1 VKNDL
6 LSRRKATDC
15 GGRGLR
21 QEVTFMVHV
30 DRPVGLDG
38 VAVCFDDERAVADA
52 GIVLL
57 ATLTRRL
64 GIEALVDDRV
74 ELGERAGAGHEGAKV
89 LTLISA
95 MALGADCIDDC
106 DLLRSGRTADVLGH
120 RVMAPSTLG
129 TFLRAFTF
137 GHVRQLDRGLAGAI
151 ERAWAAGAG
160 PGNGRLVV
168 DVDSFVG
175 ETFGRGKQGA
185 AFGYTRVRGYHPIL
199 AVRGDTGEVLHIRL
213 RKGSAN
219 TSRGFARFLDELLA
233 RVERAGATGP
243 KLLRADS
250 GFWNNHSFDRLD
262 RAGWQFSIG
271 VRLQPQVRR
280 AIEAIDEAAWQT
292 LADYPDT
299 SIAEIAETTLN
310 GRRLIVRRVRTLDR
324 QGQLLPSWE
333 LFPFVTNRHDELFS
347 VEAEHRQ
354 HAVVELAIR
363 DLKDQA
369 LAHFPSG
376 LFMANAAW
384 TVIAALAHNLLRWT
398 SVIGL
403 PGQTVRAARTL
414 RRRLL
419 ALPGRL
425 TRSARRWTLHLPARW
440 PWQHDFIRA
449 LARIRALP
457 AAV

>member
-1 VKNDL
+1 
-6 LSRRKATDC
+6 
-15 GGRGLR
+15 
-21 QEVTFMVHV
+21 MVHV
-30 DRPVGLDG
+30 DGPGGLDG
-38 VAVCFDDERAVADA
+38 IAVAFDDERAVADA
-52 GIVLL
+52 GIVLT
-57 ATLTRRL
+57 ATLAGRL

-74 ELGERAGAGHEGAKV
+74 DLGERDGAGSEGAKV
-89 LTLISA
+89 MTLVSA

-106 DLLRSGRTADVLGH
+106 DVLRCGRTADVLGH

-137 GHVRQLDRGLAGAI
+137 GHVRQLDRVLGEAI
-151 ERAWAAGAG
+151 QRAWAAGAG
-160 PGNGRLVV
+160 PGDGRLVV

-175 ETFGRGKQGA
+175 ETFGRRKQGA

-199 AVRGDTGEVLHIRL
+199 ATRADTGEVLHIRL

-219 TSRGFARFLDELLA
+219 TSRGFGRFLDELLA
-233 RVERAGATGP
+233 RVERAGAAGSR
-243 KLLRADS
+243 LLRADS
-250 GFWNNHSFDRLD
+250 GFWNKHTFNRLD

-271 VRLQPQVRR
+271 VRLQPAVRA

-292 LADYPDT
+292 LPDYPKT
-299 SIAEIAETTLN
+299 SIAQIAETTL
-310 GRRLIVRRVRTLDR
+310 GDRRLVVRRVRTLDR

-333 LFPFVTNRHDELFS
+333 LFPFLTNRVDELRT

-376 LFMANAAW
+376 HFYANAAW

-403 PGQTVRAARTL
+403 PGQTIRAARTL

-425 TRSARRWTLHLPARW
+425 TRTARRWTLHLPARW
-440 PWQHDFIRA
+440 PWHHDLIRA

-457 AAV
+457 AAA

>member
-1 VKNDL
+1 
-6 LSRRKATDC
+6 
-15 GGRGLR
+15 
-21 QEVTFMVHV
+21 
-30 DRPVGLDG
+30 
-38 VAVCFDDERAVADA
+38 VAVGFDDERAVADA
-52 GIVLL
+52 GIIVVATL
-57 ATLTRRL
+57 ATRL
-64 GIEALVDDRV
+64 GIEGLIDECV
-74 ELGERAGAGHEGAKV
+74 ELGERSGAGNEGAKV
-89 LTLISA
+89 MTLISA

-106 DLLRSGRTADVLGH
+106 DLLRSGRTADVCGH

-137 GHVRQLDRGLAGAI
+137 GHVRQLDRVLDDAI
-151 ERAWAAGAG
+151 GRAWAAGAG
-160 PGNGRLVV
+160 PGEGRLVI

-175 ETFGRGKQGA
+175 ETFGRAKQGA

-199 AVRGDTGEVLHIRL
+199 ATRADTGEVLHIRH

-219 TSRGFARFLDELLA
+219 TSRGFGRFLDELLA
-233 RVERAGATGP
+233 RVERAGASGP

-250 GFWNNHSFDRLD
+250 GFWNNHAFDRLD
-262 RAGWQFSIG
+262 QAGWQFSIG
-271 VRLQPQVRR
+271 VRLQPAVRA
-280 AIEAIDEAAWQT
+280 AIEGIDEQAWQT

-299 SIAEIAETTLN
+299 SIAQIAETTLG
-310 GRRLIVRRVRTLDR
+310 GRRLVVRRVRTLDR

-333 LFPFVTNRHDELFS
+333 LFPFLTNRDDELAL

-376 LFMANAAW
+376 SFMANAAW

-398 SVIGL
+398 TLIGL
-403 PGQTVRAARTL
+403 PGHTVRTARTL

-419 ALPGRL
+419 NLPGRL

-440 PWQHDFIRA
+440 PWQNDFTRA

-457 AAV
+457 NPA